1 MRIFH
6 PPSSVKHSV
15 SPMCAC
21 PPDLPIAGINS
32 HITQQA
38 KNETKQGTYRKKISL
53 CVYTKGRKP
62 IKKTGISMTKKNIR
76 ANNPLTVIA
85 IFSMLTEASAA
96 VSLPFID
103 SENQSMYV
111 WFLITFPSFLI
122 VFFFLTLNFNNQTLY
137 SPSDFKNEEHFIKK
151 NTTATHPSLD
161 STPEAHQTGE
171 PPNSAYSSDTKYRV
185 YIASSFVS
193 PPHAKRHAFPAP
205 TASSGAHRPV
215 SQNKNSALSFLLTAH
230 TNNVSVY
237 LIDLNDPNIGLPPNN
252 SLNDVLHYYCKK
264 IRAQKK
270 NTTKNCFILF
280 LTNNRL
286 NSIFCAY
293 KNHAPPHK
301 KNHLPENMTIMYY
314 NTDTATLSTF
324 LQTPL
329 V

>member
-1 MRIFH
+1 
-6 PPSSVKHSV
+6 
-15 SPMCAC
+15 MCAC

-32 HITQQA
+32 YITQQA
-38 KNETKQGTYRKKISL
+38 KNETKQDTDKKDIPL
-53 CVYTKGRKP
+53 CVYAKGRNP
-62 IKKTGISMTKKNIR
+62 IKKTGIPMTKKNIR

-137 SPSDFKNEEHFIKK
+137 SPSDFKNEELFINK
-151 NTTATHPSLD
+151 NTTAPLSLD
-161 STPEAHQTGE
+161 STPEAHQTGA
-171 PPNSAYSSDTKYRV
+171 PPTNACSSDTKYRV
-185 YIASSFVS
+185 YIASSFVFF
-193 PPHAKRHAFPAP
+193 PQVKRHDFSAP
-205 TASSGAHRPV
+205 TASSGVPWPAN
-215 SQNKNSALSFLLTAH
+215 QNKNKNIALSFLLTTH
-230 TNNVSVY
+230 TDNMNIY
-237 LIDLNDPNIGLPPNN
+237 LIDLNAPNVALPPNN
-252 SLNDVLHYYCKK
+252 SLNDVVHYYCKK
-264 IRAQKK
+264 IRTQKK
-270 NTTKNCFILF
+270 STTKNCFILF

-293 KNHAPPHK
+293 KNHVPPHK

-314 NTDTATLSTF
+314 NTDTATLNTF
-324 LQTPL
+324 FQTPP